1 MPEVDINSNLKIS
14 AGPGAGK
21 TTYLINH
28 IKRVVKES
36 PKLKKAR
43 KVACIT
49 YTNAAANTILERLD
63 LNSDS
68 VEVSTIHSFLYSNI
82 LKPYWNLVPDELG
95 IDIKNV
101 DGHEE
106 IPLTKGLIYQWKKKT
121 NQSHYLEDDKKI
133 IKALKNISWEFNDD
147 ELVLQPLKTYL
158 GKIGKYW
165 IKKES
170 YIDYKKLYWERGQ
183 LAHEDVLYLSY
194 KLLNENPSIIR
205 FLKAKFPYLFI
216 DEFQDT
222 SPLQYEILKNISTA
236 GVTTGVIGDWGQ
248 AIYEFRGANPKL
260 FQEISMEKMEELTIE
275 TNYRSCSNIVSLLNN
290 IRSDITQTDNSEV
303 ENGHIKILVGDYFEA
318 IDNVDSLIENK
329 PCVLTR
335 RNKEANLV
343 NNEYGQSDISE
354 YSSADN
360 INIDSN
366 SQRRL
371 AIQRSIKSIIHVNN
385 GQFKDAINELEKVIG
400 SSIENDLE
408 KKKAV
413 LRILKY
419 LVSNYGVLAELS
431 LTDFVNRIKELYPKK
446 ITGLASGK
454 AQAFYNQ
461 YKVKDVLVEIERSE
475 PNKIAQ
481 TIHQSKGLEYESV
494 LLLLGSHKNS
504 DEFNE
509 KVELGFLM
517 ETDLK
522 NNEEHRIRYVGI
534 SRAIKNIFINIPS
547 LTDSTEE
554 KLKKLNF
561 SIKRIK

>member
-1 MPEVDINSNLKIS
+1 
-14 AGPGAGK
+14 
-21 TTYLINH
+21 
-28 IKRVVKES
+28 
-36 PKLKKAR
+36 
-43 KVACIT
+43 
-49 YTNAAANTILERLD
+49 
-63 LNSDS
+63 
-68 VEVSTIHSFLYSNI
+68 
-82 LKPYWNLVPDELG
+82 
-95 IDIKNV
+95 
-101 DGHEE
+101 
-106 IPLTKGLIYQWKKKT
+106 
-121 NQSHYLEDDKKI
+121 
-133 IKALKNISWEFNDD
+133 
-147 ELVLQPLKTYL
+147 
-158 GKIGKYW
+158 
-165 IKKES
+165 
-170 YIDYKKLYWERGQ
+170 
-183 LAHEDVLYLSY
+183 
-194 KLLNENPSIIR
+194 
-205 FLKAKFPYLFI
+205 
-216 DEFQDT
+216 
-222 SPLQYEILKNISTA
+222 
-236 GVTTGVIGDWGQ
+236 
-248 AIYEFRGANPKL
+248 
-260 FQEISMEKMEELTIE
+260 
-275 TNYRSCSNIVSLLNN
+275 
-290 IRSDITQTDNSEV
+290 
-303 ENGHIKILVGDYFEA
+303 
-318 IDNVDSLIENK
+318 
-329 PCVLTR
+329 
-335 RNKEANLV
+335 
-343 NNEYGQSDISE
+343 
-354 YSSADN
+354 
-360 INIDSN
+360 
-366 SQRRL
+366 
-371 AIQRSIKSIIHVNN
+371 VNN